1 MTSHEAEL
9 DFAVETAWIAGQLT
23 LELFR
28 LGVRAELKDDRTPV
42 TEADRGAEELIRAR
56 IGEAFP
62 GDVVVGE
69 EFGASAEG
77 GGSTSPANSE
87 PSAADAPPSA
97 CKAAERR
104 WYVDP
109 IDGTRSFVRG
119 VPLYA
124 ILIGLEVAGR
134 IEAGVAH
141 FPGLGETVAAAS
153 GLGCTL
159 NGEPA
164 RVRSTP
170 ALSEAYV
177 SFGDP
182 GLFTDPR
189 HRAAWHGMMERTA
202 YRVGWSDA
210 YGHALVATGR
220 LELMVDPRMSAW
232 DCGPFPVILREAGG
246 YFGDWDGNE
255 TIHGD
260 RAFSTTRQLL
270 PEALDLLAGG

>member
-1 MTSHEAEL
+1 MTNYEAEL

-23 LELFR
+23 LEFFR
-28 LGVRAELKDDRTPV
+28 LGVETEFKSDMTPV

-56 IGEAFP
+56 IAETFP

-69 EFGASAEG
+69 EFGTSEGASSASAG
-77 GGSTSPANSE
+77 AG
-87 PSAADAPPSA
+87 D
-97 CKAAERR
+97 RH
-104 WYVDP
+104 WYIDP

-119 VPLYA
+119 VPLYG

-134 IEAGVAH
+134 VEVGVAH
-141 FPGLGETVAAAS
+141 FPGIGETVAAAS
-153 GLGCTL
+153 GHGCTL

-164 RVRSTP
+164 RVRDTNH
-170 ALSEAYV
+170 LSEAYV

-182 GLFTDPR
+182 GLFVDAR
-189 HRAAWHGMMERTA
+189 HRTAWRRMMENTA

-220 LELMVDPRMSAW
+220 LELMVDPQMSAW

-246 YFGDWDGNE
+246 YFGDWDGNQ

-260 RAFSTTRQLL
+260 RAFSTTRRLL
-270 PEALDLLAGG
+270 PGALELLGD

>member
-1 MTSHEAEL
+1 MNYETEL

-23 LELFR
+23 LEFFR
-28 LGVRAELKDDRTPV
+28 LGVDAELKSDRTPV
-42 TEADRGAEELIRAR
+42 TEADRGAEELIRSR
-56 IGEAFP
+56 IAEAFP
-62 GDVVVGE
+62 GDLVVGE
-69 EFGASAEG
+69 EFGAG
-77 GGSTSPANSE
+77 NVDPA
-87 PSAADAPPSA
+87 
-97 CKAAERR
+97 AAERH

-119 VPLYA
+119 VPLYG
-124 ILIGLEVAGR
+124 ILIGLEVNGR
-134 IEAGVAH
+134 VEVGVAH
-141 FPGLGETVAAAS
+141 FPGIRETVAAAS
-153 GLGCTL
+153 GHGCTL

-164 RVRSTP
+164 QVCATNS
-170 ALSEAYV
+170 LSDGYV

-182 GLFTDPR
+182 GLFVDPR
-189 HRAAWHGMMERTA
+189 HRTAWQRMMEGTA

-220 LELMVDPRMSAW
+220 LELMVDPQMSAW

-260 RAFSTTRQLL
+260 RAFSTTRRLL
-270 PEALDLLAGG
+270 PEALAILSG

>member
-1 MTSHEAEL
+1 MTNYEAEL

-23 LELFR
+23 LEFFR
-28 LGVRAELKDDRTPV
+28 LGVEAELKSDMTPV
-42 TEADRGAEELIRAR
+42 TEADRGAEELIRSR
-56 IGEAFP
+56 IAETFP

-69 EFGASAEG
+69 EFGPG
-77 GGSTSPANSE
+77 GGESGSE
-87 PSAADAPPSA
+87 AAS
-97 CKAAERR
+97 KRR

-119 VPLYA
+119 VPLYG
-124 ILIGLEVAGR
+124 ILIGLEVDGR
-134 IEAGVAH
+134 VEVGVAH
-141 FPGLGETVAAAS
+141 FPGIGETVAAAS
-153 GLGCTL
+153 GRGCTL

-164 RVRSTP
+164 RVRATSSL
-170 ALSEAYV
+170 AESYI

-182 GLFTDPR
+182 GLFLGAR
-189 HRAAWHGMMERTA
+189 HKQAWRRMMEGAA

-220 LELMVDPRMSAW
+220 LELMVDPKMSAW

-260 RAFSTTRQLL
+260 RAFSTTRRLL
-270 PEALDLLAGG
+270 PEALELLAD

>member
-1 MTSHEAEL
+1 VTTYEAEL

-23 LELFR
+23 LEFFR
-28 LGVRAELKDDRTPV
+28 LGVEAELKSDRTPV
-42 TEADRGAEELIRAR
+42 TEADRGAEELIRSR
-56 IGEAFP
+56 IAETFP
-62 GDVVVGE
+62 GDIVVGE
-69 EFGASAEG
+69 EFGASDG
-77 GGSTSPANSE
+77 
-87 PSAADAPPSA
+87 ADDS
-97 CKAAERR
+97 KGAAERH

-119 VPLYA
+119 VPLYG
-124 ILIGLEVAGR
+124 ILLGLEVNGR
-134 IEAGVAH
+134 VEVGVAH
-141 FPGLGETVAAAS
+141 FPGIGETVAAAS
-153 GLGCTL
+153 GHGCTL

-164 RVRSTP
+164 QVRETSSM
-170 ALSEAYV
+170 AEGYV

-182 GLFTDPR
+182 GLFADDR
-189 HRAAWHGMMERTA
+189 HRSAWRRMMENTA

-220 LELMVDPRMSAW
+220 LELMVDPKMSAW

-260 RAFSTTRQLL
+260 RAFSTSRRLL
-270 PEALDLLAGG
+270 PEVLELLRG